1 VAETAIQLRRRG
13 IDAAP
18 HVVVIGAGFTG
29 LAAAYQLTSLGIGV
43 TVLEGD
49 AEVGGLAGCFDV
61 NGERLEKFYHHWFV
75 TDSHIMQ
82 LIRELGGEDNIVC
95 RPTRTGMYFA
105 NNFFNLSAPLD
116 VLRFKPLKY
125 LDRIRLAAMVLRAR
139 AVNDWQ
145 PLESLTAQDWLSQLG
160 GDAVYKV
167 VWEPLLRG
175 KFGSHAPDISAVWFW
190 NLPPALWSSTA
201 IASLV

>member
-1 VAETAIQLRRRG
+1 MK
-13 IDAAP
+13 
-18 HVVVIGAGFTG
+18 HVVIVGAGFTG
-29 LAAAYQLTSLGIGV
+29 LAAAIDLLDRGFQV
-43 TVLEGD
+43 TVLEKD
-49 AEVGGLAGCFDV
+49 TEPGGLAGSFWV
-61 NGERLEKFYHHWFV
+61 GNQRLEKFYHHWFV

-82 LIRELGGEDNIVC
+82 LIRELGGEDNIVH

-145 PLESLTAQDWLSQLG
+145 QLESLSAQDWLSQLG
-160 GDAVYKV
+160 G
-167 VWEPLLRG
+167 ECE
-175 KFGSHAPDISAVWFW
+175 H
-190 NLPPALWSSTA
+190 
-201 IASLV
+201 IAGTG